1 MWKDADQN
9 NAQHEV
15 RVADITALPN
25 KRQLTDSE
33 NHASSVS
40 KTPPRAAA
48 SVGDASPPE
57 TDTITLLMS
66 NATRINRR
74 EACRFRTAD
83 RLFGRDAVD
92 DN

>member
-1 MWKDADQN
+1 M
-9 NAQHEV
+9 
-15 RVADITALPN
+15 ADITALPN
-25 KRQLTDSE
+25 KRQLNDPE
-33 NHASSVS
+33 NHASSVA
-40 KTPPRAAA
+40 KTTPRAAA

-57 TDTITLLMS
+57 TDTITLLMN